1 MNWKHKARLANFVAK
16 LPPRMSYSSYYFIQ
30 RHFGTLRT
38 VNPERALKGG
48 LAIIE
53 LIGKCGSGLTGAET
67 FLEVGTG
74 RCLALPI
81 ALWLCGAHR
90 IITVDLNPY
99 LKSELVFEEIDYIR
113 NHQSTVRQL
122 FASQADKPGFCE
134 RLDWL
139 VNGKRDMDQ
148 LLSGMNVQ
156 YMAPADAGKLA
167 LPSQSI
173 DYHVSFMVLQ
183 HVRPDA
189 LVAIFREGK
198 RLLKAQGLSIHYT
211 NVGDLFAGIDPS
223 IGPLNFLQFD
233 EQEWESIAGNRYMYH
248 NRLRVDELRGLCETA
263 GLRILSA
270 DALINQESLG
280 RLKSGQLALDH
291 RFRDKSP
298 ETNATDRIWLT
309 ATPC

>member
-1 MNWKHKARLANFVAK
+1 
-16 LPPRMSYSSYYFIQ
+16 MSYSTYYFIQ

-48 LAIIE
+48 LAIID
-53 LIGKCGSGLTGAET
+53 LIGKHEGGLTGAET

-74 RCLALPI
+74 RCLTLPI

-113 NHQSTVRQL
+113 KHKSTVRQL
-122 FASQADKPGFCE
+122 FASQADKPGFRE

-139 VNGKRDMDQ
+139 VNGKRDLNQ

-156 YMAPADAGKLA
+156 YVAPVNAGKLS

-198 RLLKAQGLSIHYT
+198 RLLKPCGLSVHYA

-223 IGPLNFLQFD
+223 IGPINFLQFN

-248 NRLRVDELRGLCETA
+248 NRFRVDELRCLCETA
-263 GLRILSA
+263 GLRILGI
-270 DALINQESLG
+270 DALINQKVLG
-280 RLKSGQLALDH
+280 RLKSGQLALDD
-291 RFRDKSP
+291 RFKDKSP
-298 ETNATDRIWLT
+298 ETNATDKIWIT
-309 ATPC
+309 AAPC